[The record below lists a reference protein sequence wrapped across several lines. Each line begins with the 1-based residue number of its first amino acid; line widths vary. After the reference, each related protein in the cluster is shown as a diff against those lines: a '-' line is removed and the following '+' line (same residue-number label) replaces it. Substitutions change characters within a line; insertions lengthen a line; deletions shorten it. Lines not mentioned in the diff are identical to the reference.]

1 MDQKCS
7 RKFELLI
14 PREVSRV
21 MGTRFRNTL
30 LDSLACHAFYVL
42 FKSCS
47 IFRYTRASSS
57 ASSNALW
64 LLFCRP
70 VILNLSH
77 RSSRRFLDPGKKN
90 LAAWR
95 VSNTVNLPVG

>member
-30 LDSLACHAFYVL
+30 LDSLACHAFLCVIQKL
-42 FKSCS
+42 FH
-47 IFRYTRASSS
+47 F
-57 ASSNALW
+57 
-64 LLFCRP
+64 
-70 VILNLSH
+70 
-77 RSSRRFLDPGKKN
+77 
-90 LAAWR
+90 
-95 VSNTVNLPVG
+95 